1 MDNVRDLECQLL
13 RGGDLKKEKKV
24 YNPCWD
30 ETKEEEPKG

>member
-13 RGGDLKKEKKV
+13 RGGDLKEKV

>member
-13 RGGDLKKEKKV
+13 RGGDLKKEV